1 MYLIILNILVDDVKT
16 DRENMTP
23 LSGLL
28 TGESG
33 VRVSSEASVADH
45 HDTVPHTVHELD
57 RSDHSM
63 NQRPRVPARLYT

>member
-1 MYLIILNILVDDVKT
+1 
-16 DRENMTP
+16 MTP

>member
-1 MYLIILNILVDDVKT
+1 MYYSQYNILVDDVKT
-16 DRENMTP
+16 DREDMTP